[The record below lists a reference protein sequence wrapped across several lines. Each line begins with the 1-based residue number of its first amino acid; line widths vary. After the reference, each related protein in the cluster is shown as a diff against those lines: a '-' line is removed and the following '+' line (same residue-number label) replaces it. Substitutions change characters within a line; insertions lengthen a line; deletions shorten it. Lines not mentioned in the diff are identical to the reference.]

1 MTNRDL
7 GIDLRE
13 MIVEYSFLRW
23 CEKINKCQD
32 KILDPKTEDTL
43 FSEIMETDRARRY
56 YKKAKERLH
65 TQFEPD
71 E

>member
-1 MTNRDL
+1 MTTRDL

-23 CEKINKCQD
+23 CEKINECQD

-43 FSEIMETDRARRY
+43 FAEIMETDRARRY
-56 YKKAKERLH
+56 YEKAKERLN
-65 TQFEPD
+65 TPIDLNE
-71 E
+71 